1 MKNKKHTDEQ
11 FEKELTNLR
20 EKLIQMSRLVK
31 KNVQNSVKA
40 LVERDSELA
49 EKVIG
54 SDHSINKLEVTI
66 HELCIR
72 ILALRQ
78 PTAKDLR
85 FITTGMKISTDLER
99 IGDLAV
105 NIAERSV
112 ELNRE
117 PQLKPYIDIPR
128 MVEAST
134 KMMDESIEAFIKEDF
149 KLGVKVCKDDQFVDD
164 LNVQIF
170 RELLSFM
177 LEDPKTISTAIR
189 ISFISKYLER
199 IADHATNIAEMV
211 IFMIK
216 GKDIRHMES
225 MLNKNKDRLF

>member
-1 MKNKKHTDEQ
+1 
-11 FEKELTNLR
+11 
-20 EKLIQMSRLVK
+20 
-31 KNVQNSVKA
+31 
-40 LVERDSELA
+40 
-49 EKVIG
+49 
-54 SDHSINKLEVTI
+54 
-66 HELCIR
+66 
-72 ILALRQ
+72 
-78 PTAKDLR
+78 
-85 FITTGMKISTDLER
+85 MKISTDLEG

-117 PQLKPYIDIPR
+117 LQLKPSIDIPR

-149 KLGVKVCKDDQFVDD
+149 ELGMKVCKDDQFVDD

-216 GKDIRHMES
+216 GEDIRHMKS
-225 MLNKNKDRLF
+225 RLSKNKDRPF